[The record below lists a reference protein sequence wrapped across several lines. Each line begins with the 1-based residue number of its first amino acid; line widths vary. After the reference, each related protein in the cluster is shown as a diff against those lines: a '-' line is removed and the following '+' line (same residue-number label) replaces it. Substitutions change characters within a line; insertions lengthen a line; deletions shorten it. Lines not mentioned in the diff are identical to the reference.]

1 MSVDSDWTNATQ
13 EKQKDMLRWVAGA
26 AAILVAGALLVWTF
40 LASRGEQSQERER
53 ERTITTPQRVTRG
66 PAGEIIVSLEPSSQK
81 RIGLDVATLS
91 RAMLQPD
98 IVAAGTLQEDPSR
111 TFTLRAP
118 IAGTLRLSRSSDW
131 PRLGVN
137 LADATI
143 VGLIEPRVTPT
154 TKIDLESR
162 LATARA
168 EVNAARAATN
178 TARASFERNQE
189 LNAHGKIVAD
199 RVVEESEARL
209 KESEARLAAATE
221 QARLIAESLKALTGP
236 TGPIPLRLARG
247 GEVLDVIAQP
257 GEAVESGQP
266 ILKVARFDSL
276 LARVE
281 VPAGARIDRGLSTA
295 RVVVLGHEDHP
306 LRGTLIARA
315 ASDPKTL
322 GQALL
327 FHVPT
332 DGLEL
337 RPGQPIT
344 TYLPTSGTALRG
356 VIVPRSAIVRFAG
369 RTWAYAELGGDRFS
383 RREVTPDR
391 PTAEG
396 WFVATGWSP
405 GDRVVTLGA
414 EALLSEELK
423 SEIRISE

>member
-26 AAILVAGALLVWTF
+26 AAILVAGALLVWAF

-189 LNAHGKIVAD
+189 LNAYGKIVAD

-221 QARLIAESLKALTGP
+221 QARLIEESLKALTGP

-295 RVVVLGHEDHP
+295 RVVVLGHDDA
-306 LRGTLIARA
+306 T
-315 ASDPKTL
+315 
-322 GQALL
+322 Q
-327 FHVPT
+327 
-332 DGLEL
+332 
-337 RPGQPIT
+337 
-344 TYLPTSGTALRG
+344 
-356 VIVPRSAIVRFAG
+356 
-369 RTWAYAELGGDRFS
+369 GG
-383 RREVTPDR
+383 P
-391 PTAEG
+391 
-396 WFVATGWSP
+396 
-405 GDRVVTLGA
+405 
-414 EALLSEELK
+414 
-423 SEIRISE
+423 